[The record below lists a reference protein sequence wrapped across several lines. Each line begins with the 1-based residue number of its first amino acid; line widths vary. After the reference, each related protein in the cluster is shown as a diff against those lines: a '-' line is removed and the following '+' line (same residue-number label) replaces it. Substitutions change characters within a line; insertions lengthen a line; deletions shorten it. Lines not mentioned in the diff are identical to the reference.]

1 MEKYQE
7 LLGKNGFFIFDIK
20 NLELLKLFK
29 SEVEKSFNTKNLS
42 SIHKYTNFESINK
55 KRINAFRSLNK
66 IEDWENKYYSLAN
79 FFLQNLLG
87 PDIAIQSKLNL
98 SIQMPDDSSSV
109 LDLHTDSLSGQS
121 IFELV
126 TWIPLTDAFDSNA
139 MYIFNLE
146 NSQKMLKE
154 MPEHEDHGMVYL
166 FDKYKKKAEFIN
178 IKYGQ
183 GLIFSP
189 TLFHGNITNKTKYT
203 RVSINC
209 RFKNIFSHE
218 NSTGE
223 RRLGSF
229 YRILK
234 ISPLTKIALSYRDDL
249 VSFL

>member
-1 MEKYQE
+1 MENYQDA
-7 LLGKNGFFIFDIK
+7 LRKNGYFIFEIE

-29 SEVEKSFNTKNLS
+29 LRVEKSLNTKNLS
-42 SIHKYTNFESINK
+42 SVHKYIDFENINE

-66 IEDWENKYYSLAN
+66 IDDWENKYYSLAN
-79 FFLQNLLG
+79 FFIDNLLG

-98 SIQMPDDSSSV
+98 SIQLPDDSSSV

-126 TWIPLTDAFDSNA
+126 TWIPLTDSFDSNA
-139 MYIFNLE
+139 MYIFDLE

-154 MPEHEDHGMVYL
+154 MPKYEDYGMGYL
-166 FDKYKKKAEFIN
+166 FDKYKKKAKFIN

-189 TLFHGNITNKTKYT
+189 TLFHGNITNKTKNT

-218 NSTGE
+218 NIQGE

-234 ISPLTKIALSYRDDL
+234 LSPLTKIALSYRDDL